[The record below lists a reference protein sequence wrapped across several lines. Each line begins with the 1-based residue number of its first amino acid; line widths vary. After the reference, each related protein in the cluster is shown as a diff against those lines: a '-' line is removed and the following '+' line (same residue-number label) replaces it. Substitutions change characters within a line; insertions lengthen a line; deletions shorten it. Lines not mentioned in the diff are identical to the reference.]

1 MTATSAAV
9 AALEETDAIKYYN
22 DVGALWGKGALL
34 MSGNIGVAATVTGY
48 DPRIWNEI
56 KWQGD
61 DWKFKAGNPLEV
73 GWARAEDPYA
83 DQKPQTSGGVIDEYK
98 AAV

>member
-48 DPRIWNEI
+48 DPRIWN
-56 KWQGD
+56 
-61 DWKFKAGNPLEV
+61 
-73 GWARAEDPYA
+73 
-83 DQKPQTSGGVIDEYK
+83 
-98 AAV
+98 